1 MEISP
6 KAVEFAKEHHAFY
19 EVQPSYVVIGEK
31 AGSLPSNRSVHAGFD
46 VDIYGVAPNNEL
58 RFPGS
63 DYALGYAEVQKA
75 AEEISRHTSEGCSL
89 EVIPFPSSVVIG
101 GTTHADVHGM
111 LRIRI
116 LHYRGL
122 DQPAGLPEEQALK
135 KLENQLQKLGVARR

>member
-1 MEISP
+1 MEISS
-6 KAVEFAKEHHAFY
+6 KAVELAREHHAFY
-19 EVQPSYVVIGEK
+19 EVQPYYVVINEK
-31 AGSLPSNRSVHAGFD
+31 AGSRPSTRSVRAGLD

-58 RFPGS
+58 TFPGS

-75 AEEISRHTSEGCSL
+75 AAEISRQTRECCSL
-89 EVIPFPSSVVIG
+89 QVIPFPSRVVIG
-101 GTTHADVHGM
+101 GASHADVHGM

-135 KLENQLQKLGVARR
+135 KLENQLQKLGVGRR

>member
-1 MEISP
+1 MEIST
-6 KAVEFAKEHHAFY
+6 KAGELAREHHAFY
-19 EVQPSYVVIGEK
+19 EVQPYYVVINEK
-31 AGSLPSNRSVHAGFD
+31 AGSRPSTRSVRAGFD

-58 RFPGS
+58 TFPGS

-75 AEEISRHTSEGCSL
+75 AAEISRHTSECCSL
-89 EVIPFPSSVVIG
+89 EVIPFPSRMVIG
-101 GTTHADVHGM
+101 GASHADVHGM

-135 KLENQLQKLGVARR
+135 KVENHLQKLGVARR